1 MREVLY
7 GVVALGLLACGCG
20 GGADGSPGGAGA
32 GGHAGGTVGGA
43 GAGAAGS
50 GGGTVGGAGAGA
62 GGSPGDDLA
71 ALSDGFD
78 GAALDPSWTVL
89 NAPVVAPS
97 IGSSALALAL
107 TTQALW
113 YQANQGALVYKEV
126 TGDFRVTARVHARK
140 TSAPSDPPSI
150 AVHLGGLMA
159 RDPASDGPSAPE
171 NYLFIVVGF
180 DENDLSVETKNT
192 LDDASDYVGP
202 SWPSAD
208 AELRL
213 CRVGSAFHLYRRALG
228 AATFEEATVYD
239 RPDLPPTLQVGPNV
253 YSLTAPDL
261 TVSFD
266 EVTFARVA
274 SLADCTP

>member
-1 MREVLY
+1 MREILF

-20 GGADGSPGGAGA
+20 GGGGGGDGGPGSAGGAG
-32 GGHAGGTVGGA
+32 GGLHGG
-43 GAGAAGS
+43 GS
-50 GGGTVGGAGAGA
+50 GGGVGGTVGGAGAGA
-62 GGSPGDDLA
+62 GGSGGDDLA

-78 GAALDPSWTVL
+78 GAALDPSWTVF

-97 IGSSALALAL
+97 IGSSALALEL
-107 TTQALW
+107 TAQALW

-126 TGDFRVTARVHARK
+126 TGDFRVTARVRARR
-140 TSAPSDPPSI
+140 TSAPAAPPST

-159 RDPASDGPSAPE
+159 RDPASEAVNAPE

-192 LDDASDYVGP
+192 IDDASDYLGP

-228 AATFEEATVYD
+228 AATFEEAMIYD

-261 TVSFD
+261 TVFFD
-266 EVTFARVA
+266 EVTFARVV
-274 SLADCTP
+274 SLADCTLFQ